1 MTKTKIISL
10 ALLVMMLFSVFAV
23 PVSAQDVINV
33 DLKLDVSGGTAVGT
47 AVTDSSSGS
56 MVLLL
61 AFYDGNDVLQNAV
74 YEKID
79 LSAGEAEYTV
89 SADVPSG
96 AVTAKLFAF
105 DSLDTL
111 TPLSRSVFRKLD
123 KTLKVL
129 AIGNS
134 FSVDGMQYL
143 YQIAK
148 SAGYDDII
156 LGNLYIGSCSLDTH
170 YNNAMYGNASYIYYK
185 NTTGSWTETAD
196 KTMLYGIQDEDWD
209 IITLQQASG
218 SSGRPDTYNR
228 LERLV
233 GYVNSKKTNPDAKIG
248 WHMTWAYQGNST
260 HADFVYYDKS
270 QETMYNAILSA
281 VKQEV
286 IPTGLFDFI
295 IPSGTAIQNARTSYI
310 GDTLTRDG
318 YHLSIPYGRYIA
330 GLTWMQA
337 LTGVRAEEISY
348 SPDVSINSSML
359 EIAREAANNAIK
371 NSFVNTKSVY
381 TEEPQINWEDYD
393 QLELELTPYD

>member
-1 MTKTKIISL
+1 
-10 ALLVMMLFSVFAV
+10 
-23 PVSAQDVINV
+23 
-33 DLKLDVSGGTAVGT
+33 
-47 AVTDSSSGS
+47 
-56 MVLLL
+56 
-61 AFYDGNDVLQNAV
+61 
-74 YEKID
+74 
-79 LSAGEAEYTV
+79 
-89 SADVPSG
+89 
-96 AVTAKLFAF
+96 
-105 DSLDTL
+105 
-111 TPLSRSVFRKLD
+111 
-123 KTLKVL
+123 
-129 AIGNS
+129 
-134 FSVDGMQYL
+134 MQYL

-156 LGNLYIGSCSLDTH
+156 LGNLYIAGCSLDTH

-233 GYVNSKKTNPDAKIG
+233 GYVNSNKTNPDAKIG
-248 WHMTWAYQGNST
+248 WHMTWAYQGDSDHWEFPN
-260 HADFVYYDKS
+260 YGNS

-348 SPDVSINSSML
+348 IPDVAINSSML

-393 QLELELTPYD
+393 QLELELTPYAYYFSTNDTELYLGVGEEFNSKYIATQKFTKEQIPVGSLIVVDSGWQYRPEGWQTLENVNTSARPGNVSIETVEVTDEWWGNFTIRAFNLSKISGEDISSKADEARQHFRIYVPKNN